1 MLTEEARFVKPRSVE
16 ATSIDAGSKDT
27 GKAMSGLRGEL
38 RLDEP
43 MARHTSWRAGG
54 RARRFFVPA
63 DAEDLARFLRGTP
76 SEEPLLWVGLG
87 SNLLVR
93 DGGLGGTVISTARL
107 NSFRI
112 IDERTIVAQ
121 AGAPCARIAKLTARL
136 GLTGAEFLAGIP
148 GTLGGALC
156 MNAGAFSGETW
167 GLIGWVE
174 TIDRRGERRR
184 RARADFEV
192 GYREVRGPAD
202 EWYLAAEL
210 VLAPDPEG
218 GGLDRIKALL
228 DRRAGTQPMGQA
240 SCGSVF
246 QNPPGDHAARLID
259 AAGLKGFAIGNAVV
273 SEKHAN
279 FIVNRGGATAADI
292 EALIEHVRRTV
303 AEVHGLWLKP
313 EVRIVGEAHKRS
325 RLGTL
330 SAP

>member
-1 MLTEEARFVKPRSVE
+1 MLTARR
-16 ATSIDAGSKDT
+16 AGAIDSGTGVAG
-27 GKAMSGLRGEL
+27 MRGAL

-54 RARRFFVPA
+54 RAQRYFVPA
-63 DAEDLARFLRGTP
+63 DAEDLQCFLRGTP

-93 DGGLGGTVISTARL
+93 DGGLRGMVISTARL
-107 NSFRI
+107 NACHFI
-112 IDERTIVAQ
+112 AERAIVAQ
-121 AGAPCARIAKLTARL
+121 AGTSCARIARLAAQL

-156 MNAGAFSGETW
+156 MNAGAFGGETW
-167 GLIGWVE
+167 ELVGSVE
-174 TIDRRGERRR
+174 TIDRQGGRRR
-184 RARADFEV
+184 RERPDFEV

-210 VLAPDPEG
+210 VLATDPEG
-218 GGLDRIKALL
+218 GGIDRIKALL
-228 DRRAGTQPMGQA
+228 GRRAELQPMGQP

-259 AAGLKGFAIGNAVV
+259 VSGLKGFSIGNAAV

-292 EALIEHVRRTV
+292 EALIEHVRCTV
-303 AEVHGLWLKP
+303 AERHGLWLKP
-313 EVRIVGEAHKRS
+313 EVRIVGEAPGH
-325 RLGTL
+325 
-330 SAP
+330 

>member
-1 MLTEEARFVKPRSVE
+1 MLTARRAGAIDSGTSV
-16 ATSIDAGSKDT
+16 AGV
-27 GKAMSGLRGEL
+27 RGAL

-63 DAEDLARFLRGTP
+63 DAEDLQCFLRGTP

-93 DGGLGGTVISTARL
+93 DGGLRGTVISTARL
-107 NSFRI
+107 NACPY
-112 IDERTIVAQ
+112 IDKWAIAERAIVAQ
-121 AGAPCARIAKLTARL
+121 AGASCARIARLAAQL

-156 MNAGAFSGETW
+156 MNAGAFGGETW
-167 GLIGWVE
+167 ELVGSVE
-174 TIDRRGERRR
+174 TIDRQGRRR
-184 RARADFEV
+184 RRERPDFKV
-192 GYREVRGPAD
+192 GYREVGGPAD

-210 VLAPDPEG
+210 VLAPDPG
-218 GGLDRIKALL
+218 GGGIDRIKALL
-228 DRRAGTQPMGQA
+228 GRRAELQPMGQP

-259 AAGLKGFAIGNAVV
+259 ASGLKGFSIGNAFV

-279 FIVNRGGATAADI
+279 FIVNRGAATATDI

-303 AEVHGLWLKP
+303 AERHGLWLKP
-313 EVRIVGEAHKRS
+313 EVRIVGEAPVFVK
-325 RLGTL
+325 
-330 SAP
+330 

>member
-1 MLTEEARFVKPRSVE
+1 
-16 ATSIDAGSKDT
+16 
-27 GKAMSGLRGEL
+27 MSGMRGEL

-63 DAEDLARFLRGTP
+63 DAEDLQCFLRGTA

-93 DGGLGGTVISTARL
+93 DGGLSGTVISTARL
-107 NSFRI
+107 NACPY
-112 IDERTIVAQ
+112 IDKWAIDGRAIAERPIAEQVIVAQ
-121 AGAPCARIAKLTARL
+121 AGAPCARIARWAAEL

-156 MNAGAFSGETW
+156 MNAGAFGGETW
-167 GLIGWVE
+167 GLIGSVE
-174 TIDRRGERRR
+174 TIDRQGQCRR
-184 RARADFEV
+184 RARPDFEI

-202 EWYLAAEL
+202 EWYLTAEL

-218 GGLDRIKALL
+218 GGSDRIKALL
-228 DRRAGTQPMGQA
+228 GRRAGTQPMGQP

-259 AAGLKGFAIGNAVV
+259 ASGLKGFSIGNAVV

-279 FIVNRGGATAADI
+279 FIVNRGGATATDI

-303 AEVHGLWLKP
+303 AERHGLWLKP
-313 EVRIVGEAHKRS
+313 EVRIVGQ
-325 RLGTL
+325 
-330 SAP
+330 APVFVK

>member
-1 MLTEEARFVKPRSVE
+1 
-16 ATSIDAGSKDT
+16 
-27 GKAMSGLRGEL
+27 MSGMRGEL
-38 RLDEP
+38 LLDEP

-63 DAEDLARFLRGTP
+63 DAEDLVRFLRGTQ

-93 DGGLGGTVISTARL
+93 DGGLSGTVISTARL
-107 NSFRI
+107 NACRV
-112 IDERTIVAQ
+112 IDERAIVERPIVEQVIVAQ
-121 AGAPCARIAKLTARL
+121 AGAPCARIARWAAQL

-156 MNAGAFSGETW
+156 MNAGAFGGDTW
-167 GLIGWVE
+167 GLIGSVE
-174 TIDRRGERRR
+174 TIDRQGQRRR
-184 RARADFEV
+184 RVPADFEV
-192 GYREVRGPAD
+192 GYREVRGPAG

-228 DRRAGTQPMGQA
+228 GRRAGTQPMGQP

-259 AAGLKGFAIGNAVV
+259 ASGLKGFSIGNAVV

-279 FIVNRGGATAADI
+279 FIVNRGGATATDI
-292 EALIEHVRRTV
+292 EALIEHVQRTV
-303 AEVHGLWLKP
+303 AERQGVWLKP
-313 EVRIVGEAHKRS
+313 EVRIVGQ
-325 RLGTL
+325 
-330 SAP
+330 APGHE

>member
-1 MLTEEARFVKPRSVE
+1 MLTVRTSSREALAGTSV
-16 ATSIDAGSKDT
+16 AG
-27 GKAMSGLRGEL
+27 MRGEL

-54 RARRFFVPA
+54 RAQRFFVPA
-63 DAEDLARFLRGTP
+63 DAEDLRCFLRGTS

-93 DGGLGGTVISTARL
+93 DGGLTGTVISTARL
-107 NSFRI
+107 NACRFI
-112 IDERTIVAQ
+112 AERAITERVIVAE
-121 AGAPCARIAKLTARL
+121 AGAPCARIARL
-136 GLTGAEFLAGIP
+136 AAQLGITGAEFLAGIP

-156 MNAGAFSGETW
+156 MNAGAFGGETW
-167 GLIGWVE
+167 RLVESVE
-174 TIDRRGERRR
+174 TIDRQGERRR
-184 RARADFEV
+184 RARPDFEV

-202 EWYLAAEL
+202 EWYLAAQL

-228 DRRAGTQPMGQA
+228 GRRAGIQPMGQP

-259 AAGLKGFAIGNAVV
+259 AAGLKGFSIGNAVV

-279 FIVNRGGATAADI
+279 FIVNRGGATATDI
-292 EALIEHVRRTV
+292 EALIEHVQRTV
-303 AEVHGLWLKP
+303 AERHGLRLKP
-313 EVRIVGEAHKRS
+313 EVRIVGEAPGRE
-325 RLGTL
+325 
-330 SAP
+330 

>member
-1 MLTEEARFVKPRSVE
+1 
-16 ATSIDAGSKDT
+16 
-27 GKAMSGLRGEL
+27 MSGMRGEL

-63 DAEDLARFLRGTP
+63 DAEDLVRFLRGTQ

-93 DGGLGGTVISTARL
+93 DGGLSGTVISTARL
-107 NSFRI
+107 NACRV
-112 IDERTIVAQ
+112 IDERAIAERPIVEQVIVAQ
-121 AGAPCARIAKLTARL
+121 AGAPCARIARWAAQL

-156 MNAGAFSGETW
+156 MNAGAFGGDTW
-167 GLIGWVE
+167 GLIGSVE
-174 TIDRRGERRR
+174 TIDRQGQRRR
-184 RARADFEV
+184 RVRTDFEV
-192 GYREVRGPAD
+192 GYREVRGPAG
-202 EWYLAAEL
+202 EWYLAAQL
-210 VLAPDPEG
+210 VLVPDPEG

-228 DRRAGTQPMGQA
+228 GRRAGTQPMGQP

-259 AAGLKGFAIGNAVV
+259 ASGLKGFSIGNAVV

-279 FIVNRGGATAADI
+279 FIVNRGGATATDI
-292 EALIEHVRRTV
+292 EALIKHVQRTV
-303 AEVHGLWLKP
+303 AERQRVWLKP
-313 EVRIVGEAHKRS
+313 EVRIVGEATGH
-325 RLGTL
+325 
-330 SAP
+330 A

>member
-1 MLTEEARFVKPRSVE
+1 
-16 ATSIDAGSKDT
+16 
-27 GKAMSGLRGEL
+27 
-38 RLDEP
+38 

-63 DAEDLARFLRGTP
+63 DAEDLQCFLRGTP

-93 DGGLGGTVISTARL
+93 DGGLCGTVIGTARL
-107 NSFRI
+107 NACRF
-112 IDERTIVAQ
+112 IDERVIVAE
-121 AGAPCARIAKLTARL
+121 AGAPCARIARWAAQL

-156 MNAGAFSGETW
+156 MNAGAFGGETW
-167 GLIGWVE
+167 GLIGAVE

-184 RARADFEV
+184 RARPDFEV

-202 EWYLAAEL
+202 EWYLSAEL
-210 VLAPDPEG
+210 LLAPDPEG
-218 GGLDRIKALL
+218 GGLHRIKALL
-228 DRRAGTQPMGQA
+228 GRRAGTQPMGQP

-259 AAGLKGFAIGNAVV
+259 ASGLKGFSIGNAVV

-279 FIVNRGGATAADI
+279 FIVNRGGATATDI
-292 EALIEHVRRTV
+292 EALIEHVQRTV
-303 AEVHGLWLKP
+303 AERQGVWLKP
-313 EVRIVGEAHKRS
+313 EVRIVGEDARH
-325 RLGTL
+325 
-330 SAP
+330 A

>member
-1 MLTEEARFVKPRSVE
+1 MEAGAIDG
-16 ATSIDAGSKDT
+16 ATAV
-27 GKAMSGLRGEL
+27 SGMRGEL

-63 DAEDLARFLRGTP
+63 DAEDLECFLRGTP

-93 DGGLGGTVISTARL
+93 DGGLSGTVISTARL
-107 NSFRI
+107 NACPYI
-112 IDERTIVAQ
+112 DKWAIDERAIVAQ
-121 AGAPCARIAKLTARL
+121 CGAPCARIARLAAQL

-156 MNAGAFSGETW
+156 MNAGAFGGETW
-167 GLIGWVE
+167 RLVGSVE
-174 TIDRRGERRR
+174 TIDRQGERRR
-184 RARADFEV
+184 RARADFEI

-210 VLAPDPEG
+210 VLAPHPEG

-228 DRRAGTQPMGQA
+228 GRRAETQPMGQP

-259 AAGLKGFAIGNAVV
+259 AAGLKGFSIGNAVV

-292 EALIEHVRRTV
+292 EALIEHVQRTV
-303 AEVHGLWLKP
+303 AERHGVRLTP
-313 EVRIVGEAHKRS
+313 EVRIVGEAPRA
-325 RLGTL
+325 RVT
-330 SAP
+330 A

>member
-1 MLTEEARFVKPRSVE
+1 MLTARSSSREAP
-16 ATSIDAGSKDT
+16 AGT
-27 GKAMSGLRGEL
+27 GVAGMRGAL
-38 RLDEP
+38 CVDEP

-63 DAEDLARFLRGTP
+63 DAEDLVRFLRGTP

-93 DGGLGGTVISTARL
+93 DGGFSGTVISTARL
-107 NSFRI
+107 NACPY
-112 IDERTIVAQ
+112 IDKWPIDERAIAERTIVAQ
-121 AGAPCARIAKLTARL
+121 AGASCARIARLAAEL

-156 MNAGAFSGETW
+156 MNAGAFGGETW
-167 GLIGWVE
+167 ELVGSVE
-174 TIDRRGERRR
+174 TIDRQGGRRR
-184 RARADFEV
+184 RERPDFEV

-218 GGLDRIKALL
+218 GGIDRIKALL
-228 DRRAGTQPMGQA
+228 GRRAELQPMGQP

-246 QNPPGDHAARLID
+246 RNPPGDHAARLID
-259 AAGLKGFAIGNAVV
+259 AAGLKGFSIGNAVV

-279 FIVNRGGATAADI
+279 FIVNRGGATATDI

-303 AEVHGLWLKP
+303 AERHGLWLKP
-313 EVRIVGEAHKRS
+313 EVRIVGEAKE
-325 RLGTL
+325 
-330 SAP
+330 

>member
-1 MLTEEARFVKPRSVE
+1 MLTARRSSREAP
-16 ATSIDAGSKDT
+16 AGT
-27 GKAMSGLRGEL
+27 GVAGVRGEL
-38 RLDEP
+38 RCDEP

-63 DAEDLARFLRGTP
+63 DAEDLVQFLRGTP

-93 DGGLGGTVISTARL
+93 DGGLSGTVISTARL
-107 NSFRI
+107 NACCV
-112 IDERTIVAQ
+112 IDEGAIVAE
-121 AGAPCARIAKLTARL
+121 AGATCARIARWAAQL

-156 MNAGAFSGETW
+156 MNAGAFGGDTW
-167 GLIGWVE
+167 GLIGSVE
-174 TIDRRGERRR
+174 TIDRRGERRH
-184 RARADFEV
+184 RARPDFEI

-202 EWYLAAEL
+202 EWYLSAEL

-228 DRRAGTQPMGQA
+228 GRRAGTQPMGQP

-259 AAGLKGFAIGNAVV
+259 ASGLKGLSIGNAVV

-279 FIVNRGGATAADI
+279 FIVNRGGATATDI
-292 EALIEHVRRTV
+292 EALIEHVRGTV
-303 AEVHGLWLKP
+303 AERQGVWLKP
-313 EVRIVGEAHKRS
+313 EVRIVGEGPKA
-325 RLGTL
+325 
-330 SAP
+330 

>member
-1 MLTEEARFVKPRSVE
+1 MLTVQRSSREAP
-16 ATSIDAGSKDT
+16 AGT
-27 GKAMSGLRGEL
+27 AANGVRGEL

-54 RARRFFVPA
+54 LAQRFFVPA
-63 DAEDLARFLRGTP
+63 DAKELECFLRGTP

-93 DGGLGGTVISTARL
+93 DGGLRGTVISTARL
-107 NSFRI
+107 NACPF
-112 IDERTIVAQ
+112 IDERAIDERAIAERVIVAQ
-121 AGAPCARIAKLTARL
+121 AGAPCARIARLAAQL

-156 MNAGAFSGETW
+156 MNAGAFGGETW
-167 GLIGWVE
+167 RLIGSVE
-174 TIDRRGERRR
+174 TIDRQGERRR
-184 RARADFEV
+184 RARPDFEV

-202 EWYLAAEL
+202 EWYLSAEL

-218 GGLDRIKALL
+218 DGLDRIKALL
-228 DRRAGTQPMGQA
+228 SRRAGAQPMGQP

-259 AAGLKGFAIGNAVV
+259 ASGLKGFSIGNAVV

-279 FIVNRGGATAADI
+279 FIVNRSGATATDI
-292 EALIEHVRRTV
+292 EALIEHVQRTV
-303 AEVHGLWLKP
+303 AERQGVWLKP
-313 EVRIVGEAHKRS
+313 EVRIVGEAPR
-325 RLGTL
+325 
-330 SAP
+330 A